1 MFWNIA
7 VNLRVFWGGGLKM
20 NILNICGYS
29 VGILVFAILVLLSM
43 LNGSNQELK
52 EKRKDYNDALDSN
65 DILRKK
71 IDDLEEKLQIYKN
84 MYDVSEMTIKELT
97 EYPEENNN
105 LKDESSK

>member
-1 MFWNIA
+1 
-7 VNLRVFWGGGLKM
+7 M

-97 EYPEENNN
+97 E
-105 LKDESSK
+105 